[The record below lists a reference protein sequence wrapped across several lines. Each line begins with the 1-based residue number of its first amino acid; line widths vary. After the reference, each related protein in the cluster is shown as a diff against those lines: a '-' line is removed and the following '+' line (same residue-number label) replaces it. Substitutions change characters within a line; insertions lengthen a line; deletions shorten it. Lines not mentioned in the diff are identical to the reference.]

1 MHLAEQDDYEVPTK
15 QAMLEPQYLALIAAI
30 PLTVVALVW
39 DLRTRRIPNWLTVS
53 AFAAALV
60 FHTVAGA
67 LAAGWSGAWAGLGTS
82 LAGFGAGFGLLL
94 ILWLVGGGGGGD
106 VKLMGALGA
115 WIGARLILVVFL
127 GSAVVAFVM
136 LIGVFTWQAVSRAG
150 QPAYAGAGG
159 RARGGDAKQ
168 QMHSARRVIPYAFPA
183 AVATWA
189 LVGLKLF
196 AAWHG

>member
-1 MHLAEQDDYEVPTK
+1 MP
-15 QAMLEPQYLALIAAI
+15 EPQIIALLAVL
-30 PLTVVALVW
+30 PLTVIALVW

-60 FHTVAGA
+60 FHTATT
-67 LAAGWSGAWAGLGTS
+67 GWSGLGTS

-115 WIGARLILVVFL
+115 WLGAPLIMIVFL
-127 GSAVVAFVM
+127 GSAIVAFVM
-136 LIGVFTWQAVSRAG
+136 LLGVFAWQAIGRAG

-159 RARGGDAKQ
+159 KARGGGQDAKQ
-168 QMHSARRVIPYAFPA
+168 QVHAARRLIPYAFPA

-189 LVGLKLF
+189 VVGLKLI
-196 AAWHG
+196 AVLHS